1 MKCILKALRRMNLGN
16 MQKPKI
22 QFAHANGF
30 PSRTYKKIFS
40 YLEREFEIKYLE
52 RHAHNPKFPVTNN
65 WELLKDELREEIE
78 SRYSQ
83 PIIGI
88 GHSLGGVLHF
98 MVAAENPQLYSQII
112 LLDAPIIS
120 RLSSFGM
127 RILKKTG
134 VINKV
139 PPLSN
144 TVSRRN
150 LWQSREEAF
159 NHFKAKAKFAEF
171 DEDVLCDYIE
181 HGIIETSRG
190 FELVFQPEIEAQI
203 YRTIPHYLPKVSR
216 NVTVP
221 ITYVGGKNSREG
233 KLALVNSMKRIKNLT
248 FQTIEG
254 SHLFPF
260 EKPFET
266 AEIIKQ
272 ILANADKR

>member
-1 MKCILKALRRMNLGN
+1 MN
-16 MQKPKI
+16 KPKI

-30 PSRTYKKIFS
+30 PSHTYAKLFS
-40 YLEREFEIKYLE
+40 HLEQDFEINYLN

-83 PIIGI
+83 PVIGV

-98 MVAAENPQLYSQII
+98 MVAAENPNLYSQII

-120 RLSSFGM
+120 RISSFGM
-127 RILKKTG
+127 RILKKSRL
-134 VINKV
+134 INKV

-144 TVSRRN
+144 TILRRN

-159 NHFKAKAKFAEF
+159 NHFKAKAKFAAF
-171 DEDVLCDYIE
+171 DEDVLRDYIE
-181 HGIIETSRG
+181 HGVIETSRG
-190 FELVFQPEIEAQI
+190 FELFFKPEVEAEI
-203 YRTIPHYLPKVSR
+203 YRTIPVNLPKLIK

-221 ITYVGGKNSREG
+221 ITYVGGTNSREG
-233 KLALVNSMKRIKNLT
+233 KLALVNSMKRIKNLH
-248 FQTIEG
+248 FQTING
-254 SHLFPF
+254 THLFPF